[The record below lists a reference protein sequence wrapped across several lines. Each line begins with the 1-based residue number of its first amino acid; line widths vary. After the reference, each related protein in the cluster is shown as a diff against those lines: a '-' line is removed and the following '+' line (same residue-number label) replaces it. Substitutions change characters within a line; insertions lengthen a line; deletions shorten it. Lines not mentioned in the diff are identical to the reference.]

1 MQLSEATLNNSKA
14 GGDIFDAISF
24 MIDKI
29 ADHCK
34 AKKYNK
40 RAFLFTN
47 GMGETSY
54 GVKDLNRIVDRLK
67 QNGIKLN
74 IIPLD
79 FMENYDMDENT
90 MEGDVYIEPIQ
101 EKNSALLMKLRS
113 LEF

>member
-1 MQLSEATLNNSKA
+1 MNNTKS

-24 MIDKI
+24 MIDRI

-34 AKKYNK
+34 TKKYNK
-40 RAFLFTN
+40 RAFIFTN

-54 GVKDLNRIVDRLK
+54 GVKDLNRIVDKLK
-67 QNGIKLN
+67 QNSIKLN

-79 FMENYDMDENT
+79 FMENYDLDENT
-90 MEGDVYIEPIQ
+90 MDGDGFLEPTQ

-113 LEF
+113 L